1 MGFGLTVVRWLSQ
14 VDVKDLQTIATL
26 GVGAFGKVTLVKH
39 RQALYALKSIGKA
52 HVVSTN
58 MLRHITREREAMKQ
72 LSSPF
77 TVNLV
82 ATFQDRDNVY
92 MLLERVM
99 GGEFFSLLHNLDQAP
114 SEKHVR
120 FYAACVIEVR
130 APPPPPHPRAPPRP
144 CVHAGRK

>member
-1 MGFGLTVVRWLSQ
+1 M
-14 VDVKDLQTIATL
+14 KDLQTIATL
-26 GVGAFGKVTLVKH
+26 GVGAFGKVTLVKY
-39 RQALYALKSIGKA
+39 RQALYALKSIRKG

-58 MLRHITREREAMKQ
+58 MLRHIMREREAMKH

-82 ATFQDRDNVY
+82 ATLQDSDNVH

-99 GGEFFSLLHNLDQAP
+99 GGEFFSLLHNLEQAP
-114 SEKHVR
+114 AEKHVR

-130 APPPPPHPRAPPRP
+130 APPDDAPPTPPPAPAAAA
-144 CVHAGRK
+144 CACGT

>member
-1 MGFGLTVVRWLSQ
+1 

-39 RQALYALKSIGKA
+39 RQALYALKSIRKG

-58 MLRHITREREAMKQ
+58 MLRHVTREREAMKQ

-82 ATFQDRDNVY
+82 ATLQDRDNVY

-99 GGEFFSLLHNLDQAP
+99 GGEFFTLLHNLEEAP

-130 APPPPPHPRAPPRP
+130 ARAPPPPSR
-144 CVHAGRK
+144 GRVCACGTQAWR